1 LPEEEH
7 RENDCQTV
15 TVYLCGCKG
24 EISDRIDFEAIAK
37 RISLLPDTRV
47 VFRHDALCTSEG
59 RAFVKENSGKN
70 ATSRV
75 VIGACSPEVLETPLT
90 QDLGDVGVNKYL
102 VDQVDLREQCAWVH
116 SNVGEA
122 SAKATALIRGAIQRA
137 LAQEPLE
144 DMTFAVEGAALVV
157 GVGEA
162 GLIAAQRIAA
172 SGFNVYLV
180 DVPDKITSDDTA
192 HDTSKADSS
201 CKSHTETDSKGCLTP
216 PSIET
221 LGNTEG
227 VKLFLT
233 SEIESIN
240 GGVGRWHVTVRTQE
254 GKEEFDVGTIL
265 ITALPPSRA
274 SDLVIVSA
282 EPGRPAPAEAGGE
295 LTASAPGK
303 GPSEDTKGI
312 LQMLRIGRGEDM
324 TVRHL
329 LSRRLPDLNR
339 GVFVLESSLGLE
351 SAISALED
359 AASAADIS
367 IDIMRRKTTSI
378 PRIIARVEEYRCRGC
393 GKCADVCEYDAVTLV
408 ERDGGIRVAHIDESR
423 CEGCGL
429 CRVACCNGSMAL
441 LGYTTTQLLAN
452 MMGVIEEMS
461 P

>member
-1 LPEEEH
+1 MPEEKHIED
-7 RENDCQTV
+7 DCRTV
-15 TVYLCGCKG
+15 AVYLCGCKG

-37 RISLLPDTRV
+37 RISLLPDTKV
-47 VFRHDALCTSEG
+47 VLSHDALCSGEG
-59 RAFVKENSGKN
+59 RAFVKEKIGEN
-70 ATSRV
+70 ATSHV
-75 VIGACSPEVLETPLT
+75 VIGACPPGWLETPLT

-116 SNVGEA
+116 SNVEEA

-137 LAQEPLE
+137 LKQEPLE
-144 DMTFAVEGAALVV
+144 DMTFAVQGAALVV
-157 GVGEA
+157 GAGDA

-172 SGFNVYLV
+172 SGFKVYLV
-180 DVPDKITSDDTA
+180 DVPGRVTSDDGA
-192 HDTSKADSS
+192 HDIGKADSER
-201 CKSHTETDSKGCLTP
+201 CRAP

-221 LGNTEG
+221 LGSTEG

-233 SEIESIN
+233 SEIESID
-240 GGVGRWHVTVRTQE
+240 GGVGRWNVAVRTQE

-265 ITALPPSRA
+265 ITALPPSQA
-274 SDLVIVSA
+274 SDLVRASA
-282 EPGRPAPAEAGGE
+282 EPGRSGSGEAGDGS
-295 LTASAPGK
+295 TMSTPGK
-303 GPSEDTKGI
+303 KPSEDAKGI
-312 LQMLRIGRGEDM
+312 LRMLHIGRGEDM

-339 GVFVLESSLGLE
+339 GVFVLESSVGLE
-351 SAISALED
+351 NAISAIDD
-359 AASAADIS
+359 ATSAADIS

-408 ERDGGIRVAHIDESR
+408 EREGGIRVAHIDELR

-452 MMGVIEEMS
+452 MMGIIEEMS